1 MRLTKLA
8 LLCGVV
14 MLAATATLA
23 RADEDADVAVPE
35 IDADEG
41 IDSGLE
47 EVDEDISVEDA
58 AGGKQPEMTEE
69 QRAMVRHGHECSG
82 RSCVLRWATAGAEST
97 LRGHTM
103 NVKRN
108 SHRPRLASRCVRL
121 RALTSRRK

>member
-23 RADEDADVAVPE
+23 RADEDVDVAVPE

-47 EVDEDISVEDA
+47 EVDEDISVEGA

-69 QRAMVRHGHECSG
+69 QRAMVRYRRRGRV
-82 RSCVLRWATAGAEST
+82 RSCVAAMARCCCRVQTAPSQHERQPQS
-97 LRGHTM
+97 
-103 NVKRN
+103 
-108 SHRPRLASRCVRL
+108 
-121 RALTSRRK
+121 